1 MFLLVMAVTSM
12 LVTAIHALP
21 RRAGFRGCCATA
33 GAARDRAVRDASL
46 TY

>member
-12 LVTAIHALP
+12 LVTAIHAFL
-21 RRAGFRGCCATA
+21 RHAGFGGCCATA